1 MSRHLLIDGYNLTH
15 KIPQLSAPTLE
26 ASRAALV
33 RFIETHRP
41 QGSARNDVTVV
52 FDGSEDVCGSS
63 LHGQTRVLFSKGESA
78 DDLIKRLVTDAPRP
92 ADMVVVTDDRALAQ
106 YVGALGA
113 QVWSVDLF
121 VVQAKKKGAS
131 GRAASSVGVDTK
143 TISYTLA
150 TRINRELSD
159 RWLGKPKDS
168 PSSK

>member
-1 MSRHLLIDGYNLTH
+1 M
-15 KIPQLSAPTLE
+15 
-26 ASRAALV
+26 

-52 FDGSEDVCGSS
+52 FDGSEDVCGGA

-78 DDLIKRLVTDAPRP
+78 DDLIKRLVTEALRP

-121 VVQAKKKGAS
+121 VVQAQKKDAP
-131 GRAASSVGVDTK
+131 GRVASSAGVDTK

-159 RWLGKPKDS
+159 RWLGKKKDG
-168 PSSK
+168 PSIK